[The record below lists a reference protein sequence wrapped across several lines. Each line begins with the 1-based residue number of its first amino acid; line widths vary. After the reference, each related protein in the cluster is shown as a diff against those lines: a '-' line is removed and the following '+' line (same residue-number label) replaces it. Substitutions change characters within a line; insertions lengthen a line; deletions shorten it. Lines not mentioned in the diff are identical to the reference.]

1 MVGKYREISG
11 AGGALSR
18 EPAERINQE
27 LRSHLTLNIS
37 FRVDKYIS
45 IRFLRIIIVVDHDRS
60 ELSYACVG
68 SGTDDLKLFELADL
82 FQV

>member
-11 AGGALSR
+11 AGGALPR

-27 LRSHLTLNIS
+27 LRSHLTLNLS
-37 FRVDKYIS
+37 FRVDENIY
-45 IRFLRIIIVVDHDRS
+45 IRFLRINIVVDHDRS
-60 ELSYACVG
+60 ELSYAYVG
-68 SGTDDLKLFELADL
+68 FGTDDLKLFELADH